1 MYQIVTA
8 EEEIPVSPTK
18 LNLDTEQAV
27 RESIEEKFE
36 GKIDNDVGVIL
47 AVTDIEKVGEGKIL
61 PGDPSVYYPVSF
73 KLLTWMPKEHEVV
86 EGEVVD
92 ITEFGAFVRCG
103 ALDGLVHVSQI
114 MDDFVSYDEKN
125 SQLVGKQ
132 TRKILK
138 EGDSVRARIISISFK
153 EQSKLGLTMRQP
165 MLGSIKW
172 LETVEKPKEEKPKER
187 KKSQKKG
194 RKGVERNDRKGL

>member
-8 EEEIPVSPTK
+8 EEEIPVPPTK
-18 LNLDTEQAV
+18 LNLNTEVAV
-27 RESIEEKFE
+27 RESIEEKLE

-47 AVTDIEKVGEGKIL
+47 AVTEIEKVGEGKIL

-73 KLLTWMPKEHEVV
+73 KILSWMPKEHEVV

-103 ALDGLVHVSQI
+103 ALDGLVHVSQV
-114 MDDFVSYDEKN
+114 MDDFVSYDEKS

-132 TRKILK
+132 SRRMLK
-138 EGDSVRARIISISFK
+138 EGDTVRARIISISFK

-165 MLGSIKW
+165 MLGSTKW
-172 LETVEKPKEEKPKER
+172 GEAIADKAKEDKPKE
-187 KKSQKKG
+187 KKKKG
-194 RKGVERNDRKGL
+194 EKK

>member
-8 EEEIPVSPTK
+8 EDEIAVPPTK
-18 LNLDTEQAV
+18 LGSDV
-27 RESIEEKFE
+27 KKSVKESIEEGFE
-36 GKIDNDVGVIL
+36 GKIDNSVGVVL
-47 AVTDIEKVGEGKIL
+47 AVTEIDEIREGMIV
-61 PGDPSVYYPVSF
+61 PGNPSVIYPVKF
-73 KLLTWMPKEHEVV
+73 KLLTWMPKEHEIV

-103 ALDGLVHVSQI
+103 ALDGLVHVSQV

-132 TRKILK
+132 TRRVLK
-138 EGDSVRARIISISFK
+138 EGDKVRARIISVSFT

-165 MLGSIKW
+165 FLGNVKW
-172 LETVEKPKEEKPKER
+172 LTEETKEHKVER
-187 KKSQKKG
+187 KKGKKK
-194 RKGVERNDRKGL
+194 RK

>member
-1 MYQIVTA
+1 MYQIVSV
-8 EEEIPVSPTK
+8 EDEIPVPPTK
-18 LNLDTEQAV
+18 LGLDVEKAIK
-27 RESIEEKFE
+27 ESIEDKFE
-36 GKIDNDVGVIL
+36 GKIDTDVGIVL
-47 AVTDIEKVGEGKIL
+47 AVTDVEDIQEGVIL
-61 PGDPSVYYPVSF
+61 PGDPSVHYPVRF

-103 ALDGLVHVSQI
+103 ALDGLVHVSQV
-114 MDDFVSYDEKN
+114 MDDYVSYDEKN

-138 EGDSVRARIISISFK
+138 EGDKVRAKIISVSFK

-165 MLGSIKW
+165 MLGALRW
-172 LETVEKPKEEKPKER
+172 LQTEAVPEKKEKPKRRR
-187 KKSQKKG
+187 KSK
-194 RKGVERNDRKGL
+194 

>member
-1 MYQIVTA
+1 MYQIVTV
-8 EEEIPVSPTK
+8 EEEIPVPPTK
-18 LNLDTEQAV
+18 LNLDTEKAV
-27 RESIEEKFE
+27 MESIEERFE
-36 GKIDNDVGVIL
+36 GKIDNDIGVIL
-47 AVTDIEKVGEGKIL
+47 AVTEVEKVGEGRIL
-61 PGDPSVYYPVSF
+61 PGDPSVYYAVAF
-73 KLLTWMPKEHEVV
+73 KLLTWMPQEHEVV

-103 ALDGLVHVSQI
+103 ALDGLVHVSQV

-138 EGDSVRARIISISFK
+138 EGDSVRAKIISVSFK

-165 MLGSIKW
+165 LLGSFKW
-172 LETVEKPKEEKPKER
+172 LEAPVEKKEKAERPTRKRKYKKQSGEKR
-187 KKSQKKG
+187 
-194 RKGVERNDRKGL
+194 

>member
-1 MYQIVTA
+1 V
-8 EEEIPVSPTK
+8 
-18 LNLDTEQAV
+18 
-27 RESIEEKFE
+27 SIEEKFE

>member
-8 EEEIPVSPTK
+8 QEEIPVPPTK
-18 LNLDTEQAV
+18 LNLDTELSV

-73 KLLTWMPKEHEVV
+73 KLLTWMPKEHEIV

-103 ALDGLVHVSQI
+103 ALDGLVHVSQV
-114 MDDFVSYDEKN
+114 MDDYVSYDEKN
-125 SQLVGKQ
+125 SQLIGKQ
-132 TRKILK
+132 TRKMLK

-165 MLGSIKW
+165 MLGSVKW
-172 LETVEKPKEEKPKER
+172 IEAVEKPKEEKPKER
-187 KKSQKKG
+187 KKKGAKKY
-194 RKGVERNDRKGL
+194 DRKSL